1 MFLFVIGIIVVLAS
15 IFGGISV
22 RSVLKRENETQ
33 YMTTTNIVSAVVA
46 IVGVVLILLSCA
58 KSIPAGHTG
67 VVTTFGQVQNYTLD
81 SGLNFQPPWNRIIK
95 MDNRVQKQTVNLMS
109 FSSDIQEVSIAY
121 TVNYQISKA
130 DAMTIYSSIGT
141 DYYNVIIAPNIAE
154 SVKVVTARYTAEQLV
169 GKRDTLAMEIEDI
182 LSDRLA
188 EYNILLVNTSIED
201 MDFTDAFTNAVEEKQ
216 VAQQKKLKAQTEQ
229 EQLTME
235 KQAQAERDVIA
246 AQAALEVSK
255 IEAEAVEYAG
265 QKEAAANKAISESIT
280 PTLIEYYKIQQWN
293 GALPTITGN
302 DSIISMSGIN

>member
-1 MFLFVIGIIVVLAS
+1 MFLFVIGIIVVFVG
-15 IFGGISV
+15 IFGGFSV
-22 RSVLKRENETQ
+22 RSMLKKENELE
-33 YMTTTNIVSAVVA
+33 YMTVTNIVSAAVS
-46 IVGVVLILLSCA
+46 IVGVLLILLSCA

-67 VVTTFGQVQNYTLD
+67 VVTVFGQVQNYTLD
-81 SGLNFQPPWNRIIK
+81 SGLNFQPPWNHIVK

-169 GKRDTLAMEIEDI
+169 GKRDTLATEIEDI